1 MSLTKSVI
9 CLPRAFWRDLAAQ
22 LVKTLPAAQ
31 ETWVPSLDQEDP
43 LEKGM
48 ANTPV
53 FLPGQSHGQ
62 RSLVGYNLWGC
73 KEMDTTEHT
82 HTHTHC
88 VLECI
93 FKVNLIYVL
102 QTYHTC

>member
-1 MSLTKSVI
+1 MFDPWIGKI
-9 CLPRAFWRDLAAQ
+9 PWRREWQ
-22 LVKTLPAAQ
+22 TTPLV
-31 ETWVPSLDQEDP
+31 
-43 LEKGM
+43 
-48 ANTPV
+48 
-53 FLPGQSHGQ
+53 LPGQSPGQ